1 MTSLYSD
8 IHPGECFQ
16 YMIRSKYCIYIIYNP
31 EIITFKVF
39 EHFIHLKYA

>member
-16 YMIRSKYCIYIIYNP
+16 YMIGSKYCIYIIYNQ
-31 EIITFKVF
+31 EIITFNVF
-39 EHFIHLKYA
+39 EHLFI